1 MSQIIDNPGAGT
13 PTLAITD
20 NRGLTVRT
28 LQYNRQT
35 ITDAPQALI
44 TRVLADDSGLSTAQ
58 WDPRLYMNWLND
70 PNVSANQANQ
80 VSLTGQRLR
89 RDSVDSG
96 WNVTLYDA
104 EGRPVW
110 QQDVSAVC
118 RRQEFDLIGRLT
130 ASYTQQNGG
139 SERVAAR
146 FFYGDTD
153 AQTATPQDDNL
164 RGRMVRH
171 YHDAGKTT
179 ISGYTLGGG
188 MVCST
193 TQLLASPEQQSD
205 WRGDDEMTWQSA
217 LSPENW
223 TTTWMYNASGTTLTQ
238 TDACQNQQR
247 FFYDVAGVLCASE
260 LTQSGGQPTPLLK
273 SLTWT
278 AAGRKL
284 VEVAGNGVQTTWGYD
299 EKDQR
304 LISIRAVRGDGSL
317 LQYLTYGRDPV
328 GNVVSISD
336 GTAAISYFRNQAAS
350 GDACYRYDA
359 LYQMIGAT
367 GRENADISPQTA
379 ALPDVVKDT
388 SNLVSYSRSYQ
399 YDSAGNLQQMAHSG
413 ASSYTYTMAISQS
426 NNRSVLNSDGS
437 VTPEQVD
444 SYFDVHGNLLQM
456 QAGTPLIWNEL
467 NQLRYVVTVDRG
479 GALEGNDREV
489 YQYCQGSRIR
499 KQSRTLTN
507 SDSHIWQVDDV
518 IYLPG
523 LEVRRSYVDN
533 NGSPQPVT
541 EELHSLKI
549 NDGSR
554 AVIRVLHWVTGQPTD
569 IEADQIRYSL
579 DNHIGSVNIELD
591 GSGNILSR
599 EEYYPFGGTAVLV
612 GNSSEVKYKYV
623 RYSGKERD
631 SAGLYYYGHRYFAPW
646 LFRWISPDPTG
657 TSDMI
662 NVYCFVGNNPVTWRD
677 ASGFV
682 DTADLSPELIGML
695 KGEDEI
701 YGAAL
706 GVIQQGNNAAT
717 SIING
722 TETPS
727 TADRRINPFSSTI
740 ENIAAGTHQRL
751 IQESNDTKALSSLDM
766 QDIGIIN
773 LYSVES
779 GPFHT
784 MMLPGAELTKS
795 QSSEGYTSEM
805 ALSLHEA
812 LEKMPPRPGQSYR
825 GAMLGEKTMYS
836 AGNESTGASH
846 SGYYPRRENMI
857 MPGDYVTTQTFF
869 STTADKGVASEFVM
883 RQRFGDAFSFESV
896 VFNIN
901 GLNGR
906 NVAELTL
913 QDQAEILMQPGA
925 LFKVMDVRRGDLG
938 LQISLNEVSEKDWE
952 NEEIIHGERGIRD
965 YRYGTRINAK
975 PQYPTA

>member
-70 PNVSANQANQ
+70 PNVSAYQANQ
-80 VSLTGQRLR
+80 VSLTGQTLR

-205 WRGDDEMTWQSA
+205 WRGDNEMTWQSA

-317 LQYLTYGRDPV
+317 LQDLTYGRDPV

-413 ASSYTYTMAISQS
+413 ASSYTHTMAISQS
-426 NNRSVLNSDGS
+426 NNRSILNSDGS

-499 KQSRTLTN
+499 KQSRMLTN

-533 NGSPQPVT
+533 NGNPQPVT

-549 NDGSR
+549 DDGSR
-554 AVIRVLHWVTGQPTD
+554 AVIRVLHWVTGQPTN

-599 EEYYPFGGTAVLV
+599 EEYYPFGGTAVLM

-646 LFRWISPDPTG
+646 LFRWISPDPAG
-657 TSDMI
+657 TRDMI
-662 NVYCFVGNNPVTWRD
+662 NAYCFVGNNPATSYD

-682 DTADLSPELIGML
+682 DIADLSQPLKDLLFGDHEVFGRELNSVRSGNDVIRGRTLWSDPEISTFSPVIS
-695 KGEDEI
+695 EV
-701 YGAAL
+701 AA
-706 GVIQQGNNAAT
+706 
-717 SIING
+717 S
-722 TETPS
+722 E
-727 TADRRINPFSSTI
+727 
-740 ENIAAGTHQRL
+740 HQRL
-751 IQESNDTKALSSLDM
+751 LQESRAGGAVAALSGEERFM
-766 QDIGIIN
+766 IR
-773 LYSVES
+773 LYSEES
-779 GPFHT
+779 LPFHR
-784 MMLPGAELTKS
+784 MLLNGL
-795 QSSEGYTSEM
+795 SSEDIVAGYQPEM
-805 ALSLHEA
+805 ARYLSMSLNQLPEY
-812 LEKMPPRPGQSYR
+812 PGHSYR
-825 GAMLGEKTMYS
+825 GALLGNGVGYVP
-836 AGNESTGASH
+836 
-846 SGYYPRRENMI
+846 SGLNRDADGGEAVALRSPQATEEQRDVTVSI
-857 MPGDYVTTQTFF
+857 QAGDYVTTQTFF
-869 STTADKGVASEFVM
+869 STSAEIRVASEFVM
-883 RQRFGDAFSFESV
+883 RQRFGNTFSAGTA
-896 VFNIN
+896 VFDIHAQS
-901 GLNGR
+901 GR
-906 NVAELTL
+906 NITELTEL
-913 QDQAEILMQPGA
+913 DQAEILLQPGA
-925 LFKVMDVRRGDLG
+925 LFRVTNVEERDLG
-938 LQISLNEVSEKDWE
+938 IRVGLEESSTAWE
-952 NEEIIHGERGIRD
+952 RAGSVRD
-965 YRYGTRINAK
+965 YRFGSVVPSRPT
-975 PQYPTA
+975 YPA